1 MVSSSSAMA
10 TSACYMLYLIISN
23 ILLLNQN
30 HLQATA
36 HYGIH
41 AIGIGKN
48 QPEAIEVG

>member
-1 MVSSSSAMA
+1 
-10 TSACYMLYLIISN
+10 MLYLIISN

-36 HYGIH
+36 HYGIR